1 MLASSIA
8 GTDIP
13 LGKRETRSTDDL
25 TASSYPCLGG
35 LKIVRLAIVRIV
47 ALVPIRQISVT
58 FGTRGRPSGY
68 HSIIK
73 LLHRGVLSLGHS
85 NIASV
90 MYTKIAYLSK
100 RIDSRQYIRERSWF
114 GLLGL
119 LFKETGHAAIG
130 FFVISSLLDV
140 KT

>member
-8 GTDIP
+8 GTAIS
-13 LGKRETRSTDDL
+13 LRKRETRSTDDL
-25 TASSYPCLGG
+25 TARSYPCLGG
-35 LKIVRLAIVRIV
+35 IKIVRLVIVRLV

-73 LLHRGVLSLGHS
+73 LLHWGFSSLGRS

-90 MYTKIAYLSK
+90 MCTKIAYLSK
-100 RIDSRQYIRERSWF
+100 RIDFRQYIRVRSWF
-114 GLLGL
+114 GMLGF
-119 LFKETGHAAIG
+119 LFKETGHAAID
-130 FFVISSLLDV
+130 FFVMSSLLDV
-140 KT
+140 EI